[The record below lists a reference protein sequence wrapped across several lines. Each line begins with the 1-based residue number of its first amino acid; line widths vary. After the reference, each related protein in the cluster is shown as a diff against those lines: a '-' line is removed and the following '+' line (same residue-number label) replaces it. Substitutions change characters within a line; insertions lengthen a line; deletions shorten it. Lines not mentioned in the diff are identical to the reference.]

1 MINILFFASLK
12 EQLLVAG
19 VEFAISEKLT
29 VSQLIISL
37 CQRENS
43 DWEDILRAE
52 DILVAVNQTVVDR
65 GFLVSAG
72 DEVAFFPPV
81 TGG

>member
-12 EQLLVAG
+12 EQLMVAG
-19 VEFAISEKLT
+19 VEFVTSEKMT
-29 VSQLIISL
+29 VSQLITSL
-37 CQRENS
+37 SQRENS
-43 DWEDILRAE
+43 DWEDILWAE
-52 DILVAVNQTVVDR
+52 GILVAVNQTVVER
-65 GFLVSAG
+65 SFLVAAG

>member
-12 EQLLVAG
+12 EQLMVAG
-19 VEFAISEKLT
+19 VEFVTSEKMT
-29 VSQLIISL
+29 VSQLITSL
-37 CQRENS
+37 SQKENS
-43 DWEDILRAE
+43 DWEDILCAE
-52 DILVAVNQTVVDR
+52 GILVAVNQTVVER
-65 GFLVSAG
+65 SFLVAAG

>member
-1 MINILFFASLK
+1 MIKILFFASLK
-12 EQLLVAG
+12 EQLASEGL
-19 VEFAISEKLT
+19 EFAISEKMT
-29 VSQLIISL
+29 VSQLVIFLGNKETPDWAGIL
-37 CQRENS
+37 C
-43 DWEDILRAE
+43 AE

-65 GFLVSAG
+65 DFMVAPG